1 MLIQCFYEV
10 QMQHLSH
17 QLPFT
22 ITDRK
27 DRIVSLRIEI
37 IYWSGLGSSAL
48 LKWWKRCLRHRF
60 PVLESDHL
68 SPTPWWISQ
77 HTLLFSAKSW
87 EHNAV
92 APRNAAQFVKLCSP
106 SPLLIPWWF
115 TARTPSKWRRAHHR
129 EHPSGTGFNG
139 SIWIEDQSVSMS
151 LPQGRQHNG
160 MDSVKRTIIPR
171 PVNK

>member
-1 MLIQCFYEV
+1 MLVFNKRYHVLIRCFYEV

-17 QLPFT
+17 QLPLT

-37 IYWSGLGSSAL
+37 IYRSGSGSSAL

-87 EHNAV
+87 GHNAV
-92 APRNAAQFVKLCSP
+92 APRNVAQFVSSALP
-106 SPLLIPWWF
+106 
-115 TARTPSKWRRAHHR
+115 ARSSFHGDLHRASD
-129 EHPSGTGFNG
+129 EELTTG
-139 SIWIEDQSVSMS
+139 SILLERDLMAAFE
-151 LPQGRQHNG
+151 
-160 MDSVKRTIIPR
+160 
-171 PVNK
+171 